1 MLSYVWRFLF
11 TEDDHE
17 DEGAPAAE
25 AQGGSDAETDGSSED
40 DEGAESGDE
49 DVCRGLTNGD
59 TEDDDAESGEEDE
72 PQEDDPESDEE
83 DSDGDEED
91 EQDSDSE
98 PDEEPPQVPEA
109 DDATEYRC
117 ILSSGDLAVMRDFV
131 DTIRAECIRRQ
142 ISIGAS
148 HRAVLLSRCAR
159 DGIPC
164 ECPEPTG
171 ELAEPDSGKPQG
183 DSGKPPC
190 PPEEPQGDSGKPQ
203 GDSDEDVASA
213 LFDGPARTGTLGRL
227 STENKQS

>member
-25 AQGGSDAETDGSSED
+25 AQGAAVADEGGSDAETDGSSED
-40 DEGAESGDE
+40 DEGAQSGDE

-59 TEDDDAESGEEDE
+59 TGDDEDSGQESDDEDE
-72 PQEDDPESDEE
+72 APGEQES
-83 DSDGDEED
+83 
-91 EQDSDSE
+91 SDSE
-98 PDEEPPQVPEA
+98 PDDEPPHVPDAE
-109 DDATEYRC
+109 DATEYRC

-131 DTIRAECIRRQ
+131 DTIRAECIRLQ

-164 ECPEPTG
+164 ECPEPAG
-171 ELAEPDSGKPQG
+171 KLAEPDSQ
-183 DSGKPPC
+183 
-190 PPEEPQGDSGKPQ
+190 EPQGRDTTREPAVKLAEADSQEPP
-203 GDSDEDVASA
+203 GDSMEPHKD
-213 LFDGPARTGTLGRL
+213 TI
-227 STENKQS
+227 

>member
-11 TEDDHE
+11 TEDDHA

-25 AQGGSDAETDGSSED
+25 AQGAAVADEGGSDAETDGSSED

-59 TEDDDAESGEEDE
+59 TEDAGEE
-72 PQEDDPESDEE
+72 
-83 DSDGDEED
+83 SDGEEQ
-91 EQDSDSE
+91 ESSDSE
-98 PDEEPPQVPEA
+98 PDEEPPQAPEA

-117 ILSSGDLAVMRDFV
+117 ILSSGDLAVLRDFV

-142 ISIGAS
+142 ISMGAS

-164 ECPEPTG
+164 ECPEPAGKLAEPDSGKPAGKLAEPDPGKPAGRDTTREPPG
-171 ELAEPDSGKPQG
+171 DHWGPAGKLAEPDSGKPQCL
-183 DSGKPPC
+183 DAQ
-190 PPEEPQGDSGKPQ
+190 EEPF
-203 GDSDEDVASA
+203 EDDDFGV
-213 LFDGPARTGTLGRL
+213 FDD
-227 STENKQS
+227 

>member
-25 AQGGSDAETDGSSED
+25 AQGAAVADEGGSDAETDGSSED
-40 DEGAESGDE
+40 DEGAQSGDE

-59 TEDDDAESGEEDE
+59 TGDDEDSG
-72 PQEDDPESDEE
+72 QESDDEAPEE
-83 DSDGDEED
+83 QES
-91 EQDSDSE
+91 SDSE
-98 PDEEPPQVPEA
+98 PDDEPPHVPDAE
-109 DDATEYRC
+109 DATEYRC

-131 DTIRAECIRRQ
+131 DTIRAECIRLQ

-164 ECPEPTG
+164 ECPEATG
-171 ELAEPDSGKPQG
+171 KLAEPDPQEPPGDSAKPQG
-183 DSGKPPC
+183 RDTTREPP
-190 PPEEPQGDSGKPQ
+190 GDSGKPQ
-203 GDSDEDVASA
+203 CLVVGAEEPCEDGDFGM
-213 LFDGPARTGTLGRL
+213 FDD
-227 STENKQS
+227 

>member
-59 TEDDDAESGEEDE
+59 TEDTEDSGEESDSEDE
-72 PQEDDPESDEE
+72 PQGDRES
-83 DSDGDEED
+83 
-91 EQDSDSE
+91 SDSE
-98 PDEEPPQVPEA
+98 PDDEPPHVPDAE
-109 DDATEYRC
+109 DATEYRC

-131 DTIRAECIRRQ
+131 DTIRAECIRLQ

-164 ECPEPTG
+164 ECPEATG
-171 ELAEPDSGKPQG
+171 KLAEADSQEPPG
-183 DSGKPPC
+183 DSM
-190 PPEEPQGDSGKPQ
+190 EPHKD
-203 GDSDEDVASA
+203 
-213 LFDGPARTGTLGRL
+213 TI
-227 STENKQS
+227 

>member
-1 MLSYVWRFLF
+1 MLSYLWRFLF

-25 AQGGSDAETDGSSED
+25 AQGAAAADEGGSDAEADGSSED
-40 DEGAESGDE
+40 DEGPESGDE

-59 TEDDDAESGEEDE
+59 TEDSDGDDEDDRESDTDGEDE
-72 PQEDDPESDEE
+72 PQEDDEGEGE
-83 DSDGDEED
+83 
-91 EQDSDSE
+91 DSDSE
-98 PDEEPPQVPEA
+98 PDEEPPQAPEA

-131 DTIRAECIRRQ
+131 DTIRAECIRLQ

-164 ECPEPTG
+164 ECPEPPG
-171 ELAEPDSGKPQG
+171 KLAEADSQEPPG
-183 DSGKPPC
+183 DSQ
-190 PPEEPQGDSGKPQ
+190 EPQGRDTTREPA
-203 GDSDEDVASA
+203 GDSLKPPGDSQEPHKD
-213 LFDGPARTGTLGRL
+213 TI
-227 STENKQS
+227 